1 MLARKV
7 SRWCKECDR
16 RLHRL
21 VSYMNCTKDWVQHSY
36 VGDNFSD
43 IRLGLFTDADFAG
56 DKSDSKST
64 SGVFI
69 AAVGP
74 HTYAPI
80 VSISKKQGCVS
91 TSTCESEVVAM
102 NLGLKEAMSI
112 LDLWQAL
119 ELVFSGSGG
128 SSAGAFADAGGSA
141 TTKRPGSS
149 AGGSWPEKRFVDTV
163 YTPSTN
169 FGLRG

>member
-1 MLARKV
+1 M
-7 SRWCKECDR
+7 
-16 RLHRL
+16 
-21 VSYMNCTKDWVQHSY
+21 
-36 VGDNFSD
+36 
-43 IRLGLFTDADFAG
+43 
-56 DKSDSKST
+56 
-64 SGVFI
+64 FI

-119 ELVFSGSGG
+119 EPVFSRSGG
-128 SSAGAFADAGGSA
+128 SSAGVAADAGGSA

-149 AGGSWPEKRFVDTV
+149 AGRDPGRKKDSS
-163 YTPSTN
+163 TPSTLPVPLLAYEDN
-169 FGLRG
+169 QNNCCLGKRVFS

>member
-1 MLARKV
+1 MWETTSATYA
-7 SRWCKECDR
+7 
-16 RLHRL
+16 L
-21 VSYMNCTKDWVQHSY
+21 VCLQMRT
-36 VGDNFSD
+36 
-43 IRLGLFTDADFAG
+43 LPETT
-56 DKSDSKST
+56 DSKST

-74 HTYAPI
+74 RAYAPI

-128 SSAGAFADAGGSA
+128 SSAGAVADTGGSA

-149 AGGSWPEKRFVDTV
+149 AGRDPGQKKDSS
-163 YTPSTN
+163 TPSTLPVPVLAYEGN
-169 FGLRG
+169 QSTSVVLAKG

>member
-1 MLARKV
+1 M
-7 SRWCKECDR
+7 
-16 RLHRL
+16 
-21 VSYMNCTKDWVQHSY
+21 
-36 VGDNFSD
+36 GDNFSD

-74 HTYAPI
+74 NTFAPI

-128 SSAGAFADAGGSA
+128 SSAGAVADAGGPPLRNVLARLLGGIPAGKKIRRHHLHSQYQFWL
-141 TTKRPGSS
+141 TKIIKAPLLSWKRGTQQSLLTFREHTGSTCI
-149 AGGSWPEKRFVDTV
+149 G
-163 YTPSTN
+163 
-169 FGLRG
+169 

>member
-1 MLARKV
+1 M
-7 SRWCKECDR
+7 WG
-16 RLHRL
+16 
-21 VSYMNCTKDWVQHSY
+21 N
-36 VGDNFSD
+36 NFSD
-43 IRLGLFTDADFAG
+43 ICLGLFTDADFAG

-80 VSISKKQGCVS
+80 VSTSKKQGCVS

-112 LDLWQAL
+112 LD
-119 ELVFSGSGG
+119 F
-128 SSAGAFADAGGSA
+128 
-141 TTKRPGSS
+141 
-149 AGGSWPEKRFVDTV
+149 
-163 YTPSTN
+163 
-169 FGLRG
+169 

>member
-1 MLARKV
+1 M
-7 SRWCKECDR
+7 
-16 RLHRL
+16 
-21 VSYMNCTKDWVQHSY
+21 
-36 VGDNFSD
+36 
-43 IRLGLFTDADFAG
+43 
-56 DKSDSKST
+56 
-64 SGVFI
+64 FI

-119 ELVFSGSGG
+119 EPVFSGSGG
-128 SSAGAFADAGGSA
+128 VLLALLPTRGGPPLRNVLARLPGGIPAGKRIRRHHLHSQYQFWLTKIIEAQLLSWKRGIQLSLLTFREHTGS
-141 TTKRPGSS
+141 TRVG
-149 AGGSWPEKRFVDTV
+149 
-163 YTPSTN
+163 
-169 FGLRG
+169 